1 MTRIKTIL
9 LTRPKAQSLELADS
23 LKATL
28 PDAVKCLISP
38 LLEIQPAGALPGLS
52 SFQALLFTSV
62 NGVEAFIQAGGK
74 TDLACFCVGGR
85 TEFAARAQ
93 GLNAQFA
100 AGNAQSLISLVCNTL
115 DPNHGPLLHI
125 RGEHTTGDVVAKLT
139 ARGFSTRD
147 AVLYRQN
154 PLPLNSQACTA
165 FLSGKID
172 ALPLFSPRTA
182 RLLAVKLHENPTWP
196 RAHITALCLSENIAR
211 ELPELGAV
219 KIAKTPSRDEM
230 HRLIVQFCT
239 KSG

>member
-1 MTRIKTIL
+1 MTRTKTIL
-9 LTRPKAQSLELADS
+9 LTRPKAQSLELANS

-38 LLEIQPAGALPGLS
+38 LMDIQPTGALPDVS
-52 SFQALLFTSV
+52 SFQALLFTSM
-62 NGVEAFIQAGGK
+62 NGVETFIKMGGQ
-74 TDLACFCVGGR
+74 TDLTCFCVGDR
-85 TEFAARAQ
+85 TAIAARAL
-93 GLNAQFA
+93 GLKARSA
-100 AGNAQSLISLVCNTL
+100 AGNVQSLISLICDTS
-115 DPNHGPLLHI
+115 DPNHGALLHI
-125 RGEHTTGDVVAKLT
+125 RGEHTTGDVIAKLT
-139 ARGFSTRD
+139 ARGFAIRE

-154 PLPLNSQACTA
+154 PVPLTPQARAA
-165 FLSGKID
+165 FLSGEID

-182 RLLAVKLHENPTWP
+182 RLLAAELHENPTWP
-196 RAHITALCLSENIAR
+196 RAHITALCLSENITQ